1 MKRKRLSGACLI
13 LAAALAF
20 TCIFTSDKLPLV
32 FASQTADT
40 DELEEQRQE
49 TK

>member
-40 DELEEQRQE
+40 DELEEQRLE
-49 TK
+49 TQ